1 MVRAYVISTVGNS
14 NFASVVLNDIS
25 PTKIYY
31 SPNTN
36 EIKDFG
42 NNFHRYLRKCDIYVA
57 VIDSNI
63 INNNFLL
70 LQLRYAKDYAQKHSN
85 KLFIPIILDNSR
97 VPISLDG
104 VDFYTYNTKTKEKSY
119 SGDLPGHTS
128 LNEKLKMLSIKHS
141 QSIQM
146 LWITFAIEIFALAF
160 ILLPLN
166 YANHNLSEAMISFIT
181 ILLFVALMILLT
193 NYYSIMNK
201 KWEDKR
207 KEDSNS
213 YYQRLKEII
222 VVNDNK
228 GNSKENSTEKDNSHI
243 DALAMMRVNLTA
255 IKDYYEWSQK
265 QARTAFNWAI
275 SFCFMGLALVIAAC
289 AIQIWTKSDNKIP
302 VLVSIGGIVTE
313 FVSGTIFII
322 YRYSLS
328 QLNHYHNAL
337 HEDERF
343 LSSVNLLSYFSS
355 DEKKDEMLKEIIKG
369 EIEMNLEGTKE
380 SSKEDITKTILIK
393 KDTQNDS

>member
-25 PTKIYY
+25 PTKTYY

-97 VPISLDG
+97 VPISLDR
-104 VDFYTYNTKTKEKSY
+104 VDFYTYNTKTKEKSF

-128 LNEKLKMLSIKHS
+128 LNEKLKMLSIKRS
-141 QSIQM
+141 QSTQM
-146 LWITFAIEIFALAF
+146 LLITFAIEILA
-160 ILLPLN
+160 
-166 YANHNLSEAMISFIT
+166 ISFIIVPIDYMDYKFGDAMVFFGVS
-181 ILLFVALMILLT
+181 ILFLAMVTLFISYSSLT
-193 NYYSIMNK
+193 KSNWKTKKEYESRSYS
-201 KWEDKR
+201 E
-207 KEDSNS
+207 
-213 YYQRLKEII
+213 RLKEAII
-222 VVNDNK
+222 TDKNIVN
-228 GNSKENSTEKDNSHI
+228 KEEKSVGRSYI
-243 DALAMMRVNLTA
+243 DALELMTINLEDIKEYYRWSSSQAKITFFVA
-255 IKDYYEWSQK
+255 IGMCILGFVLIFS
-265 QARTAFNWAI
+265 AI
-275 SFCFMGLALVIAAC
+275 VIQFLKEPNIKVSILAA
-289 AIQIWTKSDNKIP
+289 
-302 VLVSIGGIVTE
+302 IGGIVTE
-313 FVSGTIFII
+313 FVSGTIFVI

-328 QLNHYHNAL
+328 QLNHYHKAL

-343 LSSVNLLSYFSS
+343 LSSVTLLVKFNS
-355 DEKKDEMLKEIIKG
+355 EETKDEMLKEIIKA
-369 EIEMNLEGTKE
+369 EIEMNLEGLKE
-380 SSKEDITKTILIK
+380 PNKYEADKLNSIK
-393 KDTQNDS
+393 NST